1 LFKKKDETKDYI
13 FNAYKVEIFPT
24 EKQIVQINKTFG
36 CSRFVYNHFLASRRD
51 TYKILGES
59 MSLTVC
65 NNICNDLKNRSDY
78 AFLKE
83 VDKFALTNAI
93 INLDKAYTKFFE
105 GFKTGNKSGYPKYK
119 TKKNPCKSYT
129 TNFTNENIKVDAKN
143 GLIQLIASVG

>member
-119 TKKNPCKSYT
+119 TKKNPCKS
-129 TNFTNENIKVDAKN
+129 
-143 GLIQLIASVG
+143 